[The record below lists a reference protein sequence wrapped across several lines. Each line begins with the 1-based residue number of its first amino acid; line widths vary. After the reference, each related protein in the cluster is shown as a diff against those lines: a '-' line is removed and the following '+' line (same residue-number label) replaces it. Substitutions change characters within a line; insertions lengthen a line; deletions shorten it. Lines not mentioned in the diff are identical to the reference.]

1 MRVVIFT
8 VFASMILAG
17 CFPSVVT
24 DRGAPSA
31 SGEFAKG
38 QIVRGFPSLPSYP
51 KAQVLETYGSKEGF
65 GGSFVSYDELAKV
78 VNFYGSGLRQL
89 GWETVLRQKSETN
102 YVYEIKN
109 DAYMGEV
116 IINTAAND
124 KQTAI
129 MIVLEPR

>member
-1 MRVVIFT
+1 MRVVIFA
-8 VFASMILAG
+8 VFASLILAG
-17 CFPSVVT
+17 CLPTVVT
-24 DRGAPSA
+24 DRGGPTA

-38 QIVRGFPSLPSYP
+38 QIVKGFPSLPAYP
-51 KAQVLETYGSKEGF
+51 KAQIVETYGSKEGF

-78 VNFYGSGLRQL
+78 VNFYGLGLGQL

-109 DAYMGEV
+109 DTYVGEV
-116 IINTAAND
+116 IINTASNG

-129 MIVLEPR
+129 TVVLESR